1 MRIRLPNG
9 RVIHGPSRGEAR
21 LLFDEIFREQVYLR
35 NGVELHEGDVV
46 LDVGANLGLFSLF
59 VAETLHDVT
68 IHAFEPVPD
77 IFACL
82 RRNTS
87 HLGSRI
93 VARNVGLSD
102 REGTAAFTYYP
113 HLPCFSTSCPDRLEK
128 RWADLRDILI
138 HLGDRSA
145 DGGGRGPFRGIRER
159 LRSWGVGGLLYYASR
174 KKERVCT
181 LTRLSQIIAERRL
194 DRIDLLKIDVEGSEW
209 DVLRGIDEAD
219 WGKVKQLVVEVHD
232 VESGPDGMA
241 AWLEDRGYEVA
252 IDRTNEDRRSPV
264 SLIYA
269 RRRPEEAG
277 STNRSSRTI
286 GRAGGPVAV

>member
-9 RVIHGPSRGEAR
+9 TVIHGPSRGEAR
-21 LLFDEIFREQVYLR
+21 LLFDEIFRERVYLR
-35 NGVELHEGDVV
+35 NGVELREGDVV

-59 VAETLHDVT
+59 VAETLRDVT

-77 IFACL
+77 IFAFL

-87 HLGSRI
+87 RLGPRI

-102 REGTAAFTYYP
+102 REGEAGFAYYP
-113 HLPCFSTSCPDRLEK
+113 RLPCFSTSCPDRLEK
-128 RWADLRDILI
+128 RWADLHDILI
-138 HLGDRSA
+138 RMSDPKA
-145 DGGGRGPFRGIRER
+145 GGGRGPLRGIRER

-181 LTRLSQIIAERRL
+181 LTRLSRAIAERRL

-209 DVLRGIDEAD
+209 DVLRGVDEAD
-219 WGKVKQLVVEVHD
+219 WSKVKQLVVEVHD
-232 VESGPDGMA
+232 VEAGAGGMA
-241 AWLEDRGYEVA
+241 AWLEDRGYETV

-269 RRRPEEAG
+269 RRRPAEPG
-277 STNRSSRTI
+277 STDRSSRSI
-286 GRAGGPVAV
+286 GRTGGPVVV